1 MAMKE
6 SEGSDNLLI
15 PFTQEKFLSLWP
27 ALTKIGTNRL
37 DLVLVSKGLKF
48 SSRLGKGIVSEN
60 RLLCCVPDMA
70 YGSCPIWRIS
80 EKSTLAIEIDLNW
93 SRRFVSVELGRLP
106 NTLSCKT
113 LLICPICISMVLIE
127 ALWFLIAALVE
138 SRISLIMIEFSSCL
152 LADSAI
158 NLVDRVHPTMYSRLL
173 PKFFLL
179 PFVDN
184 LSFVELAWI
193 ADKTVRSFST
203 LGLEDVQCAIFSKY
217 FCHLL
222 NAILASVAVLEA
234 TESIVMKFFEK
245 LPLQLKE
252 GILVDHRPSEFD
264 SIRLGVSKSLL
275 FERNFYS
282 GFSKGESSSFVKL
295 LVMHYLK
302 QMTTNQSYRIRRIV
316 VKQIRRLDSKT
327 QYDVLIRR
335 FDTSYPTGG
344 YGVSG
349 DQSKHN
355 TI

>member
-1 MAMKE
+1 MLVAGLK
-6 SEGSDNLLI
+6 LLKTSFSSPTLKVI
-15 PFTQEKFLSLWP
+15 FLLKTLILEWAVDKNGHLRIKGTSLSLGREWHN
-27 ALTKIGTNRL
+27 AHTC
-37 DLVLVSKGLKF
+37 SKLKF

-93 SRRFVSVELGRLP
+93 SRRFISVELGRLP

-158 NLVDRVHPTMYSRLL
+158 NLVDRVHPTMYSRLI

-222 NAILASVAVLEA
+222 NAILASVAVLEGGQYL
-234 TESIVMKFFEK
+234 SRN
-245 LPLQLKE
+245 
-252 GILVDHRPSEFD
+252 LVLRTSHVVIDPDGWFLSY
-264 SIRLGVSKSLL
+264 LL
-275 FERNFYS
+275 AAP
-282 GFSKGESSSFVKL
+282 
-295 LVMHYLK
+295 
-302 QMTTNQSYRIRRIV
+302 
-316 VKQIRRLDSKT
+316 IRRLDSKT
-327 QYDVLIRR
+327 QYDVMIRR

-349 DQSKHN
+349 DQSEQN